1 MNDNFINTVRLLLKV
16 APAVFYSKKFALK
29 GGTAINLF
37 IREMPRLSVDLDLIY
52 IDHTKQR
59 DDALADISASVNEMC
74 ARLKRQG
81 FDAFIKPGAKELDS
95 KVFVRDGKAEVKV
108 EINHVMRGVISTV
121 DATSITQA
129 VKDRFKTNVTAPMVS
144 HDEVYAGKLVAAM
157 DRQHPRDLFDV
168 HQLINNE
175 GISDEMIHIFVA
187 YLACHNRPIHE
198 VLFGNMLDIE
208 SEYKNN
214 FVGMTEEDIPLKT
227 LTNTRELLFETVHKR
242 LTENHKQ
249 FLISLASAE
258 PAWPLLNIQHLPDM
272 PGMKWKIQNLN
283 VLKDI
288 NPEKFRQ
295 HIQSL
300 NIKLSEIK

>member
-1 MNDNFINTVRLLLKV
+1 VNDNFINTVRLLLKI
-16 APAVFYSKKFALK
+16 APTVFHSGKFALK

-52 IDHTKQR
+52 IDHTKPR
-59 DDALADISASVNEMC
+59 EEAFADISASVNEIC
-74 ARLKRQG
+74 VRLKTQSL
-81 FDAFIKPGAKELDS
+81 DAFIKPGTKELDS
-95 KVFVRDGKAEVKV
+95 KVFVRDGNTEVKV

-129 VKDRFKTNVTAPMVS
+129 VKDRFKTNVTVPMVS

-168 HQLINNE
+168 HQLIDNE
-175 GISDEMIHIFVA
+175 GISSEMIHIYVA

-208 SEYKNN
+208 NEYKNN
-214 FVGMTEEDIPLKT
+214 FVGMAEQDIPLKI
-227 LTNTRELLFETVHKR
+227 LTKTRELLFETVHTK

-258 PAWPLLNIQHLPDM
+258 PNWALMNIQHFPDM
-272 PGMKWKIQNLN
+272 PGMKWKIQNIKL
-283 VLKDI
+283 LKDM

-295 HIQSL
+295 HIQLLST
-300 NIKLSEIK
+300 KLSEIK

>member
-1 MNDNFINTVRLLLKV
+1 VRLLLKI
-16 APAVFYSKKFALK
+16 APAVFHSGKFALK

-59 DDALADISASVNEMC
+59 EDAFSDISASVNEMC
-74 ARLKRQG
+74 TGLKRQG
-81 FDAFIKPGAKELDS
+81 FDAFIKPGVRELDS
-95 KVFVRDGKAEVKV
+95 KVFVRDGNTEVKV

-121 DATSITQA
+121 EATSITQA
-129 VKDRFKTNVTAPMVS
+129 VKDRFKTNVTVPMVS

-175 GISDEMIHIFVA
+175 GISKEMVHIFVV
-187 YLACHNRPIHE
+187 YLASHNRPIHE

-208 SEYKNN
+208 NEYKNN

-227 LTNTRELLFETVHKR
+227 LTKTRELLFETVQTM
-242 LTENHKQ
+242 LTDNHKQ
-249 FLISLASAE
+249 FLVSLASAE
-258 PAWPLLNIQHLPDM
+258 PDWQLLNIQHLQDM
-272 PGMKWKIQNLN
+272 PGMKWKIQNIKL
-283 VLKDI
+283 LKDI
-288 NPEKFRQ
+288 NPNKFAQ
-295 HIQSL
+295 HIQLL
-300 NIKLSEIK
+300 NTKLSEIK